1 MIVVETANDLRE
13 TLAVWRK
20 QGDRIIF
27 VPTMGNLHEGHL
39 HLMRAAGKHGKKVV
53 ASIFVNPMQFDR
65 DDDFANYPRTLQED
79 LNILRVEGVDL
90 VFVPGN
96 KEMYPRPLREM
107 SYVDVPQLGDG
118 LEGASRPGHFRG
130 VTTVVTRL
138 FSLVGP
144 DAAVFGNKD
153 YQQLLII
160 RRMVGDLGMPI
171 EIIGEPT
178 IRETDGLAMSS
189 RNNILSV
196 NERKIAPR
204 LYETLQSCRSRILEQ
219 GATFARIEAD
229 ALRELQQAG
238 FTPDYVGIRRQS
250 DLMVPD
256 EQETELVILAAA
268 WLGKARLIDN
278 IELCLNRSG

>member
-13 TLAVWRK
+13 TMAPWRK
-20 QGDRIIF
+20 QGDRIVF

-39 HLMRAAGKHGKKVV
+39 QLMSVARQHGKKVV

-65 DDDFANYPRTLQED
+65 DDDFTSYPRTLEED
-79 LNILRVEGVDL
+79 LNVLRVEGVDL
-90 VFVPGN
+90 VFVPDK
-96 KEMYPRPLREM
+96 KEMYPRPLSEM
-107 SYVDVPQLGDG
+107 SYVEVPHLGDR

-144 DAAVFGNKD
+144 DAAVFGSKD

-160 RRMVGDLGMPI
+160 RRMVDDLGMSI

-189 RNNILSV
+189 RNSILSAD
-196 NERKIAPR
+196 ERKIAPR
-204 LYETLQSCRSRILEQ
+204 LYETLQFCRSRILGQ
-219 GATFARIEAD
+219 GVTLAQAEAD
-229 ALRELQQAG
+229 AIRELQKAG

-250 DLMVPD
+250 DLMMPD
-256 EQETELVILAAA
+256 ERETELVIVAAA

-278 IELCLNRSG
+278 IELSLNRAD